1 MADATNLA
9 AALSGLLGRELV
21 KIDTD
26 ITARYAVDRIVPT
39 AVVFPKNTRQV
50 SEVITYANQK
60 QLAVVP
66 WGSGTKIGLGAPPR
80 KLDIV
85 LCTSRMNHMKDVDTD
100 NLTITVEAG
109 VKFRDIQA
117 RLATEDDR
125 CYLPLEDLT
134 TAADEMICSDR
145 SHSGCFLPIDP
156 PFSEKATIGGIRA
169 ANATGPRRLLYGMIR
184 DVILGVR
191 FVAPSGEIV
200 GSGGKT
206 VKNVSGY
213 GISKLMVG
221 SAGSLGVI
229 CEATLRLLPLP
240 EKMETLLI
248 AFDTLPAAGAFS
260 DALFETKLL
269 PAAVEVMNARAFNH
283 LQFAAASDWGAK
295 GYVAAIALESFS
307 EAVERMRLEILAMA
321 EKQGARAHAVLPEE
335 RHPPFWLA
343 VSDLQSTLRTNA
355 PNLISAQLNYPI
367 ARWKDIALLT
377 ETTVGAEGIEFGF
390 LAHTGSG
397 LCHVHL
403 MINGDGR
410 LKGKAAKSI
419 ETLLKG
425 CREAGGNL
433 IVQSAP
439 VELKPDLPLWGRA
452 GSDLLLMKRIKQKV
466 DPLAVMSPGRFVA
479 GL

>member
-1 MADATNLA
+1 MVDATTLDA
-9 AALSGLLGRELV
+9 AFSGLLGRELV
-21 KIDTD
+21 KTDTD
-26 ITARYAVDRIVPT
+26 FTTRYAVDGLIPT
-39 AVVFPKNTRQV
+39 AVVFPKNTQQV

-85 LCTSRMNHMKDVDTD
+85 LCTSRMNHLKDVDTD

-156 PFSEKATIGGIRA
+156 PFSEKATIGGILA

-248 AFDTLPAAGAFS
+248 GFDTLSAAGAFS
-260 DALFETKLL
+260 DALFETRLL
-269 PAAVEVMNARAFNH
+269 PAAVEVMNARAFKP
-283 LQFAAASDWGAK
+283 LQVAAADWGAT
-295 GYVAAIALESFS
+295 GYVAAIALESFT

-321 EKQGARAHAVLPEE
+321 QKEGARGHAVLPEE

-343 VSDLQSTLRTNA
+343 VSDLQSALQTSA
-355 PNLISAQLNYPI
+355 PDLISVQLNYPI
-367 ARWKDIALLT
+367 ARWKDIAALT
-377 ETTVGAEGIEFGF
+377 ETTVGAAGIDLGF
-390 LAHTGSG
+390 LVHTGSG

-403 MINGDGR
+403 LINGDGR
-410 LKGKAAKSI
+410 LKGKAAKAI
-419 ETLLKG
+419 ETLLQG
-425 CREAGGNL
+425 CQEAGGNL
-433 IVQSAP
+433 IVQRAP
-439 VELKPDLPLWGRA
+439 VALKPDLPLWGRA

-466 DPLAVMSPGRFVA
+466 DPLAVMSPGRYVA